1 MTGRRAFL
9 AAAAS
14 AAVVACAPALARDD
28 EAARLMSELMSGKAA
43 VGSDFRLRDPA
54 GSERTLADFR
64 GKVVVLYFGFTFCP
78 DVCPTD
84 LAMIARAVKEL
95 GAQGED
101 VVPLFVT
108 LDPARDTPKL
118 LARYA
123 VSFHPRLVALR
134 GSDAET
140 RRLARAFKVF
150 YRKVKLPGGG
160 YTIEHMAF
168 TFVLDREGRYREFV
182 PPGTPWQRTTEV
194 IREAVE
200 ANPAAR

>member
-1 MTGRRAFL
+1 MTHRRAFL

-14 AAVVACAPALARDD
+14 AAAFACVPAGARDD

-43 VGSDFRLRDPA
+43 VGSDFRLRDPS
-54 GSERTLADFR
+54 GKERTLADFR
-64 GKVVVLYFGFTFCP
+64 GKVVALYFGFTFCP

-84 LAMIARAVKEL
+84 LAMIARAIREL
-95 GAQGED
+95 GPAGEE

-134 GSDAET
+134 GGEAET

-150 YRKVKLPGGG
+150 YRRVKLPAGG
-160 YTIEHMAF
+160 YTIEHAAF
-168 TFVLDREGRYREFV
+168 TFVLDREGRYVEFV

-194 IREAVE
+194 LREAVS
-200 ANPAAR
+200 AGR